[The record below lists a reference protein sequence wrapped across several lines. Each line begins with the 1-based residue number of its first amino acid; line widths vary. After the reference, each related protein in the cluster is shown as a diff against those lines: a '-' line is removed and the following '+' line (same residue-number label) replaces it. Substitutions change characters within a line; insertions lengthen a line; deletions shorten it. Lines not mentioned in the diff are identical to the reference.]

1 MSSTRKINDKT
12 LVQAILFF
20 GFLSFMLGGKVLTS
34 TNGLAVRVRDADRKA
49 A

>member
-1 MSSTRKINDKT
+1 MRKISDKT

-20 GFLSFMLGGKVLTS
+20 GFLSFMLGTKALT
-34 TNGLAVRVRDADRKA
+34 TNGLAGADRRKA